1 MMNQR
6 PAATTPS
13 NLEPIAT
20 DSSSA
25 ESPDTRAAEKKW
37 QIDRASGV
45 PVPVIRA
52 NMISLRLSYQ
62 GRVKVAFFDQD

>member
-1 MMNQR
+1 MKQR
-6 PAATTPS
+6 SEATTPP
-13 NLEPIAT
+13 NLEPMAI
-20 DSSSA
+20 DNSA
-25 ESPDTRAAEKKW
+25 ADSPDSGAAEKKW

-45 PVPVIRA
+45 PAPVIRA